1 MFSLDCELLFVE
13 LTRPVAEGSFDDF
26 HVRGKVNELRPY
38 KYLEYSST
46 GKMTNGYDFRRCR
59 HVRVAYKLVRAK
71 MLRKSG
77 FLNESG
83 LEQLVRDAPLAD
95 RIYLKN

>member
-1 MFSLDCELLFVE
+1 
-13 LTRPVAEGSFDDF
+13 
-26 HVRGKVNELRPY
+26 
-38 KYLEYSST
+38 
-46 GKMTNGYDFRRCR
+46 MTNRYDFRRCR
-59 HVRVAYKLVRAK
+59 DVRVAYKLVRAK

-95 RIYLKN
+95 RIYLKNEKYRFQLYFEVAKPGGGLVRVILWVHFKGRGHCLIYRIHTPRL